1 MERNLVQSFHRQE
14 LSEDGKALQWL
25 ELYKYVMHP
34 THPTFCVF
42 AIVNS
47 LGNESLVGELQAR
60 WALTMLSGSGAGP
73 CPSRESMARSVA
85 ERSAKVRRQT
95 PKFAGFVNYMKYCD
109 ELAGDIGCMPS
120 ALSLGS
126 LLSPSKWRLLWAL
139 IFNPVVQAQYRL
151 DGPYAWS
158 GAEKF
163 LTQKLTST
171 VARLVTPPPSRL

>member
-1 MERNLVQSFHRQE
+1 MKEQASDKDAWNLCMVNIRSSFH
-14 LSEDGKALQWL
+14 
-25 ELYKYVMHP
+25 Y
-34 THPTFCVF
+34 

-60 WALTMLSGSGAGP
+60 WALAMLSGTAKCP
-73 CPSRESMARSVA
+73 CPSRSRMQDAVA

-95 PKFAGFVNYMKYCD
+95 PKFSGFVNYVKYCD

-139 IFNPVVQAQYRL
+139 IFRPVVQAQYRL
-151 DGPYAWS
+151 DGAHAWY

-171 VARLVTPPPSRL
+171 VARLVMPPPSRL